1 MPRKPDMSE
10 EFVQRNMLGTAAIL
24 IHKLANLIDC
34 RFQIAKPLEPGIYQV
49 EITEVLDLSDELHPK
64 VLVTLQVGGR
74 VDGNPTGSEDQAGKA
89 EHGEGAVSD

>member
-1 MPRKPDMSE
+1 MRETRVTLM
-10 EFVQRNMLGTAAIL
+10 RIT
-24 IHKLANLIDC
+24 IDY
-34 RFQIAKPLEPGIYQV
+34 FQIEKPLEPGIYQV
-49 EITEVLDLSDELHPK
+49 EIAEVLDLSDELHPK